1 MNTLWENYKMYKE
14 VIPLFEDL
22 KQQIQIMIDN
32 MKQNL
37 EIIEKRQDQIEKEIE
52 QEIEELISNKI
63 SNNKYT
69 NSYTNSYTN
78 NYTNTYTNS
87 YKCFHGKLCLYNDCK
102 HLHPD
107 QKGYEDA
114 LCFHSNKQ
122 CYRYYGHD
130 NNIDKN
136 GVYCPYIHRKHE
148 RSNERSNERYK
159 ENSYGAHFEA
169 PPLQRLLRGVTSPH
183 DGL

>member
-22 KQQIQIMIDN
+22 KEQIQIMIDN
-32 MKQNL
+32 MKKDL

-52 QEIEELISNKI
+52 QEIELLISNKI
-63 SNNKYT
+63 SD
-69 NSYTNSYTN
+69 NSYTYTNGYTNGYTN
-78 NYTNTYTNS
+78 NYTNSFTNS

-107 QKGYEDA
+107 EKGYEDA

-136 GVYCPYIHRKHE
+136 GVYCPYIHRKNGE
-148 RSNERSNERYK
+148 YV
-159 ENSYGAHFEA
+159 A
-169 PPLQRLLRGVTSPH
+169 PPLQRLLRGGPPPH
-183 DGL
+183 NGL

>member
-63 SNNKYT
+63 SNNK
-69 NSYTNSYTN
+69 YTNSYTN

-159 ENSYGAHFEA
+159 ENPYGAHFEA
-169 PPLQRLLRGVTSPH
+169 PPLQRLLRGVASPH